1 MQRKPRWDI
10 EVSIIC
16 GCRAAGRY
24 RRQEGQL
31 TLAMIAQRTSV
42 ERRTRA
48 GDPKDLV
55 YYVVMHDPKCNEF
68 CVS

>member
-1 MQRKPRWDI
+1 M
-10 EVSIIC
+10 SIIC

-31 TLAMIAQRTSV
+31 TLAMIAQRCRRQ
-42 ERRTRA
+42 RRTRA

-55 YYVVMHDPKCNEF
+55 STRRHARPEVQRVLR
-68 CVS
+68 